1 MSSRRGALPL
11 LIALLTT
18 AAVPSSAGAGVN
30 NFSMTPTSGPPGT
43 TVFVSGTGC
52 APGLLFSASQDFV
65 AVSAT
70 TVPAV
75 SKHVAVAPDGAWR
88 DTIVIPANAAAAS
101 AVVTAVCFSGDLQSL
116 LTIYVPQTFTV
127 TQRPAPTTT
136 VANMAPTTSS
146 SPTTSPTG
154 VVATTTSVATGTTVE
169 TTPGSA
175 TGITTSTTTSP
186 SAGPPNNHQPKGGR
200 GDSTGGGGTTGAG
213 PTTPGTGI
221 ANANRAGGSSTK
233 DAFHANSREG
243 ANDRSLVRAADL
255 GDPTLAS
262 TIGGGDA
269 SGLGWLEWL
278 LLIVVCATLG
288 TLGVWMFWWRRR
300 DIEGRSTPPPA

>member
-1 MSSRRGALPL
+1 MSSRRGAVPL
-11 LIALLTT
+11 LIALLTM
-18 AAVPSSAGAGVN
+18 AAVPSSAAAGVN

-43 TVFVSGTGC
+43 TVSVSGTGC

-75 SKHVAVAPDGAWR
+75 SKHIAVAPDGAWR

-127 TQRPAPTTT
+127 TPQPASTTT
-136 VANMAPTTSS
+136 VANLPPTTSS

-154 VVATTTSVATGTTVE
+154 AVATTTSVATGTTVG

-175 TGITTSTTTSP
+175 TGNTTSTTLSP
-186 SAGPPNNHQPKGGR
+186 SAGPPKNHHPKGR
-200 GDSTGGGGTTGAG
+200 SGDSTGGGGATGAD
-213 PTTPGTGI
+213 PTAPGTGI
-221 ANANRAGGSSTK
+221 DNANPTAGSSTK
-233 DAFHANSREG
+233 DALHAISREG
-243 ANDRSLVRAADL
+243 AHDQSSVRAADL

-288 TLGVWMFWWRRR
+288 TFGVWMLWWRRR